1 MKGGNMKVSDEKAFE
16 LARDIH
22 DEIRDGAYNAIT
34 VEANNAILGQ
44 LNSASNETLAAIA
57 WEAFQDGCDGFDVPC
72 SFEAFA
78 ARFPVYAELV

>member
-1 MKGGNMKVSDEKAFE
+1 MKGGNMTVSYEKSLE
-16 LARDIH
+16 LASDILGELRD
-22 DEIRDGAYNAIT
+22 RDYNAIT
-34 VEANNAILGQ
+34 VDCNDAILSQ

-57 WEAFQDGCDGFDVPC
+57 WEAFQDGCEGYDVPC